1 MLASKRCYA
10 PGMPHRH
17 VLATLGLFAAY
28 LIILNFAVDTI
39 AGAYPDFVAA
49 RGVKQAV
56 TGA

>member
-17 VLATLGLFAAY
+17 ILAQVLYIGAIVIIINFAAD
-28 LIILNFAVDTI
+28 VM
-39 AGAYPDFVAA
+39 AGGLPDAVAA
-49 RGVKQAV
+49 RGIKQAV